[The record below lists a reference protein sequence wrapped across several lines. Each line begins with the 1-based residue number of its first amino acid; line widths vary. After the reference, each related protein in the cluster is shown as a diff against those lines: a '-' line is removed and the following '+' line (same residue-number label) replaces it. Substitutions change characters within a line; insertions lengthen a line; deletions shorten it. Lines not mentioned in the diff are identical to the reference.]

1 MIFYSHKSESEK
13 GCVACNNR
21 LARIACRLSDFN
33 PYLRYSKLTIM
44 NSQTKV
50 AGVIL
55 AGGRARRMNNQDK
68 GLVKFKG
75 RPMVSYAIAAMAPVV
90 DCVFINANRN
100 IDQYRQFG
108 WPVISDQTDS
118 FDGPLAGV
126 LTAMIH
132 ADADVLVVLPCD
144 SPLIKTEH
152 LQKLLSARA
161 ENNADVAVAF
171 DGVKLHPV
179 FLAIKT
185 ALQTSLQDYLAGDQR
200 KVAAWLAQQNLVK
213 VDFSREPEI
222 FSNINTMDELSALE
236 DTNHPG

>member
-1 MIFYSHKSESEK
+1 
-13 GCVACNNR
+13 
-21 LARIACRLSDFN
+21 
-33 PYLRYSKLTIM
+33 M

-68 GLVKFKG
+68 GLMNFNG
-75 RPMVSYAIAAMAPVV
+75 RPMVSYAIAALAPAV
-90 DCVFINANRN
+90 DGVFINANRN

-118 FDGPLAGV
+118 FDGPLAGI

-132 ADADVLVVLPCD
+132 ADADADADVLVVIPCD

-152 LQKLLSARA
+152 LQKLLLTRA
-161 ENNADVAVAF
+161 EHNADVAVAF
-171 DGVKLHPV
+171 DGTRLHPV

-185 ALQTSLQDYLAGDQR
+185 ALQTSLQEYLADGQR
-200 KVAAWLAQQNLVK
+200 KVEVWLAQQNLVR
-213 VDFSREPEI
+213 VDFSNETEI
-222 FSNINTMDELSALE
+222 FSNINTMTELSVLE
-236 DTNHPG
+236 ETKRFS